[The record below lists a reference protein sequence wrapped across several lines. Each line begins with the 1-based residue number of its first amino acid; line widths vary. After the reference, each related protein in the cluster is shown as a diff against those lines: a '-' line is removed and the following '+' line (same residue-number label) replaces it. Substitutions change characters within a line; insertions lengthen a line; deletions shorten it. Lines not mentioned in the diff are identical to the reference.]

1 MFSLCNIRFLWLKI
15 LNIKMIR
22 CGVRNYS
29 ETCRKMM
36 LKIIEQI
43 YFVLSYRAWERVIN
57 ITVYEQA

>member
-1 MFSLCNIRFLWLKI
+1 
-15 LNIKMIR
+15 
-22 CGVRNYS
+22 
-29 ETCRKMM
+29 MM